1 MGIKQYTKEELKII
15 LENFFAGHELMFAYY
30 CGSITYHTS
39 LRNSDIDITAVF
51 FDLKGIIHTSMN
63 GVDIFAYGIADF
75 MKRQAMDLSIPN
87 YNLIHADDILG
98 AKEHLIYLNPA
109 HEDIFNEFTETEF
122 KEKLPVF
129 LDVFIEYY
137 DQLLNNDNVLVKRF
151 YHISRIKAI
160 LDNYLETGKYELGLS
175 DVWIEKIKDLKRNW
189 NRDKQDEYLSELKTH
204 LEWIKQKRNEVFLNE

>member
-1 MGIKQYTKEELKII
+1 MGVKQYTNEELKII
-15 LENFFAGHELMFAYY
+15 LENLFAGHELMFAYY

-51 FDLKGIIHTSMN
+51 FDLKGIIHTSIN

-75 MKRQAMDLSIPN
+75 MKRQAMDLSITN

-98 AKEHLIYLNPA
+98 AKEQLIYLNPV
-109 HEDIFNEFTETEF
+109 HEDIFNELTETEF
-122 KEKLPVF
+122 KEKLAAY

-137 DQLLNNDNVLVKRF
+137 NQLLNNDNILVKRS
-151 YHISRIKAI
+151 YHILRMKAI

-175 DVWIEKIKDLKRNW
+175 DVWLEKIKDLKQNW
-189 NRDKQDEYLSELKTH
+189 NRDKQDEYLLELKMY
-204 LEWIKQKRNEVFLNE
+204 LEWIKQKRNEVFLDE